1 MKTTYSYSA
10 EAPQMIQSIGTAQ
23 KPLFQINFDT
33 EEVQAFN
40 GDESSS
46 SGQSLN
52 KQYRSLYVQVFK
64 LDYSTLVSAIVLSR
78 YSSSDIEALVLN
90 NMEAKEKL
98 NLSSSGATSS
108 SDLTFEKATEYRE
121 EFNALQQWR
130 QHAKAIA
137 QSVMEGAQ

>member
-10 EAPQMIQSIGTAQ
+10 EAPQMVQSIGTVQ

-33 EEVQAFN
+33 EEVQSLSN
-40 GDESSS
+40 DEDSS

-52 KQYRSLYVQVFK
+52 KQYRSLYVQVSK
-64 LDYSTLVSAIVLSR
+64 LEYATLVSAIVLSR

-90 NMEAKEKL
+90 NMESLSADSELAEEK
-98 NLSSSGATSS
+98 S
-108 SDLTFEKATEYRE
+108 TEHRE
-121 EFNALQQWR
+121 EFAALQQWR
-130 QHAKAIA
+130 QRAKAIA